1 MFCRTCG
8 KEIINEAVVCP
19 YCGCLTGVP
28 QQPPIN
34 YNNGYVNNGTNVD
47 QYGNPINTQYINADK
62 PSQSEPDE
70 INAGIAIVSF
80 LFPIIGIIMGAINIS
95 QNKKKSG
102 KFYLIMGLA
111 SWGLLFIL
119 GIVLMGV
126 GFSIASAF

>member
-28 QQPPIN
+28 QQPAN
-34 YNNGYVNNGTNVD
+34 YNSGYVNNGAVD
-47 QYGNPINTQYINADK
+47 QFGNPINTQYIINADK
-62 PSQSEPDE
+62 PTQSEPDE
-70 INAGIAIVSF
+70 INAGIAIVSL
-80 LFPIIGIIMGAINIS
+80 LFPIIGIILGAINIG

-126 GFSIASAF
+126 GFSLASTF